1 MNFKRLQ
8 MYSFQYLQEIF
19 QFVKTSK
26 LIEVTSIFFTLSTLL
41 RIKINEIFIQRSDE
55 IHHLGE
61 FAHQLLLRIEFLD
74 YLLRPFYKRDWIC
87 KGFDK
92 IRYSRQERNF
102 SVKIYPGA
110 NQIVIVDI
118 SGIHTTILITK
129 SQSKMY
135 LQLTK
140 YLQKLPIYEI
150 SRYQNQ
156 HIHMFWAKQDCFA
169 FA

>member
-26 LIEVTSIFFTLSTLL
+26 VIEVASIFFTLSTLL

-74 YLLRPFYKRDWIC
+74 YLLPPFYKRIY

-92 IRYSRQERNF
+92 ICYIRQKRNF

-110 NQIVIVDI
+110 NRIVIVDI
-118 SGIHTTILITK
+118 SGIHTTVLITK
-129 SQSKMY
+129 SQR
-135 LQLTK
+135 TK
-140 YLQKLPIYEI
+140 NVSSINKI
-150 SRYQNQ
+150 S
-156 HIHMFWAKQDCFA
+156 AKTADIRN
-169 FA
+169 